1 MYVVLTIFFC
11 TKQYGLIFMKTKT
24 IRVCYA
30 TQGFITIEKVV
41 IQVYVH
47 FTKSIRYRHVF
58 LHILSKPFNNKLL
71 SSPNPTVLKIKRV
84 FTSVY
89 GLSTLKINGN
99 CMCTHTFHLL
109 MFGEKFCAVQVY
121 RNIKVCFSVVGE
133 EIPLLENPILK
144 YVDMLFQMTLSGK
157 LTSTIDLLVRAV
169 TMLQRVQSALALD
182 TEETASVVS
191 LVIINTCQ
199 ILSSMICMHHTHYTF
214 SYIYMTISH
223 GVKSNNRTNF

>member
-11 TKQYGLIFMKTKT
+11 TKQYGLILMKTKT

-30 TQGFITIEKVV
+30 IQGFITIEKVV

-58 LHILSKPFNNKLL
+58 LHILSKPFNNKPL

-133 EIPLLENPILK
+133 EIPLILK

-214 SYIYMTISH
+214 SQALHIYDYFSWCK
-223 GVKSNNRTNF
+223 VK